1 MNPQI
6 ILMSATILLGGCA
19 GTSVAQPEQTA
30 RNEVVCEMETPTG
43 SRLPVRVCRTK
54 STIANDKQSVDMLQD
69 RMNRQGAMPGARP
82 DNP

>member
-1 MNPQI
+1 MNTQI
-6 ILMSATILLGGCA
+6 IFMSATILLGGCA
-19 GTSVAQPEQTA
+19 GTSVEQPEQTA
-30 RNEVVCEMETPTG
+30 RNEIVCEMETPTG

>member
-1 MNPQI
+1 MNTQI
-6 ILMSATILLGGCA
+6 IFMSATILLGGCA
-19 GTSVAQPEQTA
+19 GTSVEQPEQTA

-69 RMNRQGAMPGARP
+69 RMNRQGAMSGARP

>member
-1 MNPQI
+1 MNTQI
-6 ILMSATILLGGCA
+6 IFMSATILLGGCA
-19 GTSVAQPEQTA
+19 STSVEQPEQTA

-54 STIANDKQSVDMLQD
+54 STIANDRQSVDMLQD
-69 RMNRQGAMPGARP
+69 RMNRQGAMSGARP

>member
-1 MNPQI
+1 MNTKI
-6 ILMSATILLGGCA
+6 ILISVTILLGGCA
-19 GTSVAQPEQTA
+19 STSVEEPEQTA
-30 RNEVVCEMETPTG
+30 RNEVVCEMEAPTG

>member
-1 MNPQI
+1 MNTQI
-6 ILMSATILLGGCA
+6 IFMSATILLGGCA
-19 GTSVAQPEQTA
+19 GTSVEQPEQTA

-69 RMNRQGAMPGARP
+69 RMNRQGAISGARP